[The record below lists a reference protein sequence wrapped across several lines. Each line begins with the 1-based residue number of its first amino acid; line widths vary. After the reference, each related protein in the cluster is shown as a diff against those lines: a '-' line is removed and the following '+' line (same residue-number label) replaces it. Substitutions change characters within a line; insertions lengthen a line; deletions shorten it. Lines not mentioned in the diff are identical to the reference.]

1 MSKVPASPKV
11 VPYFV
16 HRRSTSQS
24 SDDFGAEAEG
34 APGYLVSSPS
44 ETKLKQFG
52 SEDEV
57 VDMLPP
63 GASADEFGPRTVMVC
78 GGILLCVTYVPLIL

>member
-1 MSKVPASPKV
+1 MSTVTSSPKV

-24 SDDFGAEAEG
+24 SDDFGAEG
-34 APGYLVSSPS
+34 MGTPGYLVSTPS
-44 ETKLKQFG
+44 ESRLGVYG

-63 GASADEFGPRTVMVC
+63 GASADEFGPRTVMVRVVEL
-78 GGILLCVTYVPLIL
+78 GS